1 MKNIFAVYIGKQKRE
16 CADGFVFLKKTLS
29 EDEMRALDE
38 QAEALRKLEKALLF
52 PSWAHSLSG
61 IFFCIAIGY
70 LGRSI
75 AFEWKAL
82 LLFVINA
89 FVGMF
94 FLGLGYL
101 ICSKRKRKYNKQY
114 EEQEQKLDHMIKVAS
129 RTLGVREPVADI
141 DVLSFPYKRLKKD
154 GRPKNAAFCYTA
166 LKNKMYLA
174 DRMLYIASDTEL
186 FAIPLDSI
194 MRMYARY
201 EIIRF
206 TCGRS
211 IEREDCKRYD
221 MKKSG
226 ELYRCKWYAVLDVL
240 FEGESFELFIPP
252 YAVRAFQ
259 DLTGIPFD
267 TGR

>member
-38 QAEALRKLEKALLF
+38 QAEALRKIEKALLF

-101 ICSKRKRKYNKQY
+101 ICSKRKGNTTSNMK
-114 EEQEQKLDHMIKVAS
+114 S
-129 RTLGVREPVADI
+129 
-141 DVLSFPYKRLKKD
+141 
-154 GRPKNAAFCYTA
+154 KN
-166 LKNKMYLA
+166 
-174 DRMLYIASDTEL
+174 
-186 FAIPLDSI
+186 
-194 MRMYARY
+194 
-201 EIIRF
+201 
-206 TCGRS
+206 RS
-211 IEREDCKRYD
+211 
-221 MKKSG
+221 
-226 ELYRCKWYAVLDVL
+226 
-240 FEGESFELFIPP
+240 
-252 YAVRAFQ
+252 
-259 DLTGIPFD
+259 LTI
-267 TGR
+267 